1 MTSVT
6 AAPGTRRPTAPSPG
20 GNALA
25 GTRTL
30 IRFALRRD
38 RVRLP
43 VWVLALTLATLMTA
57 DSLGTLYSDPEDR
70 ANAVA
75 SVDSPAGLAMSGPRH
90 YLVDDGLGSI
100 LAHQML
106 GFTAVLVGLMSVL
119 IVTRHTRAEEETGR
133 AELVRSAVVGR
144 HAHLAAA
151 LSVAALANLVLA
163 LLLAVGLTGLGLEGV
178 DAGGSLVY
186 GVAHAG
192 AGLVFA
198 GVAAVTVQVT
208 AHTRG
213 ASGFALAAIGVA
225 YVLRAAGDSG
235 DGDVLS
241 WLSPVG
247 WAQRSYPYVDDRWW
261 PPALCLVCAAACA
274 AAGFAL
280 STRRDVGAGLRA
292 EKLGRPRATAALTT
306 PVGLALRLHRGML
319 AGFGAGLFLMGA
331 MYGAILGDAE
341 DMLAGV
347 DEIEEALDRI
357 GGADV
362 VESFASMV
370 MIVLAVVASVYVVLA
385 ALRPRSEETA
395 GRAEPLLATGLSRA
409 RWAGGHLAVAL
420 GGGTAVLALAG
431 LGFGL
436 AGAASTGDIGLLP
449 ELLGAALVYAPAL
462 WVTAGVAAVLFGW
475 FPRAMRAA
483 WIVPVF
489 AFVVG
494 YLGQILRF
502 PAWAE
507 DLSPFGHVPRLPADD
522 LAPAPLL
529 LLTCVAAG
537 LVWLGLAGFR
547 RRDLDMK

>member
-70 ANAVA
+70 SNAVA

-208 AHTRG
+208 AQTRG

-225 YVLRAAGDSG
+225 YVLRA
-235 DGDVLS
+235 
-241 WLSPVG
+241 
-247 WAQRSYPYVDDRWW
+247 
-261 PPALCLVCAAACA
+261 
-274 AAGFAL
+274 
-280 STRRDVGAGLRA
+280 
-292 EKLGRPRATAALTT
+292 PRATA
-306 PVGLALRLHRGML
+306 
-319 AGFGAGLFLMGA
+319 GAATSCPGC
-331 MYGAILGDAE
+331 
-341 DMLAGV
+341 
-347 DEIEEALDRI
+347 
-357 GGADV
+357 
-362 VESFASMV
+362 
-370 MIVLAVVASVYVVLA
+370 
-385 ALRPRSEETA
+385 PRSAGRSAATRTSTTA
-395 GRAEPLLATGLSRA
+395 GGRLRCAWSARRRA
-409 RWAGGHLAVAL
+409 RRPGSRCPP
-420 GGGTAVLALAG
+420 GGTWGRVCARR
-431 LGFGL
+431 
-436 AGAASTGDIGLLP
+436 S
-449 ELLGAALVYAPAL
+449 
-462 WVTAGVAAVLFGW
+462 
-475 FPRAMRAA
+475 
-483 WIVPVF
+483 
-489 AFVVG
+489 
-494 YLGQILRF
+494 
-502 PAWAE
+502 WA
-507 DLSPFGHVPRLPADD
+507 
-522 LAPAPLL
+522 APAP
-529 LLTCVAAG
+529 
-537 LVWLGLAGFR
+537 R
-547 RRDLDMK
+547 PR